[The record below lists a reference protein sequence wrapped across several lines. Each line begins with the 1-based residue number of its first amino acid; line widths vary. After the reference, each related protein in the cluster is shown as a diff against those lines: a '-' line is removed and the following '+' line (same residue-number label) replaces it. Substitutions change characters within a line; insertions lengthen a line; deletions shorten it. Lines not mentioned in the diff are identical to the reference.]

1 MGERGDLYGST
12 SSQTHLF
19 IKPHHSPAN
28 CIQANVNKIVEL
40 NMFLSVVHFSIVFL
54 IGTDI
59 LFLTMERKGLTQL

>member
-28 CIQANVNKIVEL
+28 CIQVNVNKIVEL
-40 NMFLSVVHFSIVFL
+40 NMFLLCCSFQSSFPDRH
-54 IGTDI
+54 
-59 LFLTMERKGLTQL
+59 